1 MVHTRNSMKSK
12 MIKVIVDVVSKPTVY
27 YPIIVV
33 IIFSLLRF
41 VNIQIEGIFGFRL
54 LNPIIMGLIVGYFFG
69 RQIIKERKLHQLAIY
84 DPLSG
89 LYNRVGFTLQ
99 VSQFF
104 ANINSTKNI
113 SVISIDVDDF
123 KSIND
128 TYGHDVGDQVL
139 QMVGM
144 LMKKIT
150 GGGKVF
156 RYGGEEFTVIFA
168 GKHIH
173 ETKPHL
179 EVLREAIAN
188 YQLVLRDQH
197 RPVKKQPKSKKKS
210 LNKTQQQTV
219 SVAIS
224 IGVAER
230 NEQHKTPEEVIKQAD
245 NALYRAKKNGRNCL
259 SE

>member
-54 LNPIIMGLIVGYFFG
+54 LNPIIMGLTVGYFFG

-128 TYGHDVGDQVL
+128 TYGHDIGDRAL
-139 QMVGM
+139 ELIG
-144 LMKKIT
+144 KIIQANSRQSDFAGRC
-150 GGGKVF
+150 GGD
-156 RYGGEEFTVIFA
+156 EFTILLPADYQQPYLLNQYF
-168 GKHIH
+168 GIYWSDNY
-173 ETKPHL
+173 HL
-179 EVLREAIAN
+179 
-188 YQLVLRDQH
+188 
-197 RPVKKQPKSKKKS
+197 
-210 LNKTQQQTV
+210 
-219 SVAIS
+219 
-224 IGVAER
+224 G
-230 NEQHKTPEEVIKQAD
+230 
-245 NALYRAKKNGRNCL
+245 
-259 SE
+259 